1 MRRILFTLVAMLFVV
16 GVCAQEGR
24 RPQREP
30 RKFNPEAM
38 AQMQTE
44 RLNSVLQL
52 DSVQFQMVFL
62 MNYADALTM
71 QDSITAR
78 RERMEKMR
86 AEGRTPQRPTPPT
99 EEQMKVMEQLRKERE
114 QVRNERMQQ
123 LLTPEQYEKYLKYQ
137 EEQRNRMRRGPGR
150 GGNRAP
156 GGRGPRG

>member
-1 MRRILFTLVAMLFVV
+1 MKRILFTVVALLLVV
-16 GVCAQEGR
+16 GVYAQEGR

-71 QDSITAR
+71 QDSMAAR

-86 AEGRTPQRPTPPT
+86 AEGKTPQRPTPPT

-137 EEQRNRMRRGPGR
+137 QEQSSRMRRGSDR
-150 GGNRAP
+150 GGNRP
-156 GGRGPRG
+156 QGGRMPRQ